1 MAAPPTS
8 LLLHFFLL
16 LLLVPLAA
24 AASSSADLAALL
36 ALKAAVTHD
45 PRGALSAWSPASAA
59 RYCHW
64 QGVTCHPNSTAVAAI
79 DLPAASLSGT
89 LPAALPLP
97 PRLRRLDLAANNFSG
112 PVPAAFLASPTLRA
126 LDLSFNRLSGPLT
139 VPPPPPANST
149 ASSSSRPCAALTHLR
164 LAGNF
169 LVGQIPNDIAQC
181 RSLRVLDLSRNVLE
195 GAIPRGLGRLAALRV
210 LDVSRNSLTDR
221 IPVELANCRELAVL
235 VLTNLTTAPGEQPEF
250 NAFVGGLPP
259 EVLAIPAL
267 EVLWAPRAN
276 LDCRLPRSRNGSC
289 SLWALNLGQNYIAGT
304 VPRWLG
310 ECPDLAFL
318 DLSSNSLEGPMPSEL
333 RIGCMTYLNVS
344 RNSLSG
350 LLISSM
356 ESKCSSRSIDDDIV
370 MQYYE
375 ELVENALIGNPF
387 GSVLGGIANVAL
399 HDFSNNGFGGALP
412 SLALHLDG
420 NYSYGLLLNSNM
432 FNSSLSG
439 GFFKFCNGSTAV
451 AVNLSSNQLSG
462 NLDMLSSCVS
472 LLSFDASYNNFSGSI
487 SAGIGGLHLLRN
499 LVLKGNNLTG
509 SIPGQFGDLVDM
521 EILDLSRNSLT
532 GSIPL
537 HLTDASHLQVLM
549 LDHNRLSG
557 SIPPSFSDLAQLA
570 VLDVSF
576 NNLSGDI
583 PHLRHSAD
591 CGFFAGNPLLHQC
604 VGPNA
609 SLPPTEGVSSSGG
622 ASRWGGQ
629 MTRFKSLMVILVA
642 AVTAVISFLLVI
654 VLFFVCER
662 RKRAKISSFR
672 TKMVVTSADAPPE
685 LTYENLI
692 RATSN
697 FSIQNL
703 IGTGGFGATYKAELA
718 PGFLVAVK
726 RLAMGRFQGLQQFD
740 AEIRTLGRIRHR
752 NLVTLI
758 GYHIGESDTF
768 LIYNYL
774 SGGNLET
781 FIHEMGSRKVSWT
794 EVQKIAVDVAQ
805 ALAFLHSSC
814 TPRIIHRDIK
824 PSNILLDE
832 ELNAYLSDFGLARLI
847 EVTQTHAT
855 TDVAGTFGYVAPEYA
870 TTCRVS
876 DKADVYSFGVVLLE
890 LMSGKRSL
898 DPSFSQ
904 FGNGFT
910 IVSWG
915 RMLMQEDNT
924 SEFFSP
930 VLRDTQRKDRLTEM
944 LKIAISCTS
953 ESVAVRPS
961 MKQVAAKLKQLGN
974 DR

>member
-1 MAAPPTS
+1 MAAPLPPPP
-8 LLLHFFLL
+8 LHLLL
-16 LLLVPLAA
+16 LLLVLPIPL
-24 AASSSADLAALL
+24 ASSSAADLAALL
-36 ALKAAVTHD
+36 ALKAAVAHD
-45 PRGALSAWSPASAA
+45 PGGALSAWSAASATS
-59 RYCHW
+59 YCRW
-64 QGVTCHPNSTAVAAI
+64 RGVTCHPSSLAVAAI
-79 DLPAASLSGT
+79 DLPAASLSGA

-112 PVPAAFLASPTLRA
+112 PVPDAFLAPATLRY
-126 LDLSFNRLSGPLT
+126 LDLRFNSLSGALEI
-139 VPPPPPANST
+139 PPPLANS
-149 ASSSSRPCAALTHLR
+149 SSPPCAALTHLR
-164 LAGNF
+164 LTGNF
-169 LVGQIPNDIAQC
+169 LVGQIPAEIAQC

-195 GAIPRGLGRLAALRV
+195 GAIPRELGRLGALRV

-221 IPVELANCRELAVL
+221 IPAELANCRELAVL
-235 VLTNLTTAPGEQPEF
+235 VLTNLTASPGEQPEF
-250 NAFVGGLPP
+250 NAFVGGLPT
-259 EVLAIPAL
+259 EVLTIPAL

-276 LDCRLPRSRNGSC
+276 LDGRLPLSRNGTC
-289 SLWALNLGQNYIAGT
+289 RLRAVNLGQNYVAGT
-304 VPRWLG
+304 MPPWLG
-310 ECPDLAFL
+310 ECQDLTFL
-318 DLSSNSLEGPMPSEL
+318 DLSFNRLEGSMAAEL
-333 RIGCMTYLNVS
+333 AIGCLTYLNVS
-344 RNSLSG
+344 GNSLSG
-350 LLISSM
+350 PLLSST
-356 ESKCSSRSIDDDIV
+356 ESQCSSRLIGDDIV
-370 MQYYE
+370 MQYYD
-375 ELVENALIGNPF
+375 ELVGNVLIGNPF
-387 GSVLGGIANVAL
+387 GSELASIANVTL

-412 SLALHLDG
+412 SITVSLDR
-420 NYSYGLLLNSNM
+420 NYSYGLWLNGNM
-432 FNSSLSG
+432 FNTTLSARFF
-439 GFFKFCNGSTAV
+439 GFCKV
-451 AVNLSSNQLSG
+451 ATGVAINLSSNQLSG
-462 NLDMLSSCVS
+462 SLDMLSSCIS
-472 LLSFDASYNNFSGSI
+472 IHNFDAGYNNFSGSI
-487 SAGIGGLHLLRN
+487 PADVGGLHFLRR
-499 LVLKGNNLTG
+499 LVLSGNNLTG
-509 SIPGQFGDLVDM
+509 QIPGQFGDLAALEV
-521 EILDLSRNSLT
+521 LDLSRNSLT

-537 HLTDASHLQVLM
+537 HLTDASHLQVLR

-557 SIPPSFSDLAQLA
+557 TIPPSFSELAQLT

-583 PHLRHSAD
+583 PNLRHPAD
-591 CGFFAGNPLLHQC
+591 CGFFIGNPLLHQC
-604 VGPNA
+604 LGTNA
-609 SLPPTEGVSSSGG
+609 SLPPTEAVSSSKGVKKWG
-622 ASRWGGQ
+622 A
-629 MTRFKSLMVILVA
+629 RFKSLIVILVA
-642 AVTAVISFLLVI
+642 ASAAVISFLLVI
-654 VLFFVCER
+654 LLFFVCER
-662 RKRAKISSFR
+662 RKRAKISNLR
-672 TKMVVTSADAPPE
+672 TKVVVTFTDAPPE

-703 IGTGGFGATYKAELA
+703 IGSGGFGATYKAELV

-758 GYHIGESDTF
+758 GYHLGESDTF

-781 FIHEMGSRKVSWT
+781 FIHEMGSRNVSWT
-794 EVQKIAVDVAQ
+794 EVHKIAVDVAQ
-805 ALAFLHSSC
+805 ALAFLHFSC

-832 ELNAYLSDFGLARLI
+832 DLNAYLSDFGLARLI

-904 FGNGFT
+904 FGDGFT

-924 SEFFSP
+924 SEFFSRG
-930 VLRDTQRKDRLTEM
+930 LLDAARKDRLTEM
-944 LKIAISCTS
+944 LKIALSCTS

-961 MKQVAAKLKQLGN
+961 MRQVAAKLKQLEN